1 MSQPR
6 IVLHIGLPKTGTTSL
21 QLNLFVPHSAWSF
34 VGKPLVHS
42 NAEMKRLLRPI
53 VEHDPSRWER
63 ELDLYR
69 REQVAPLLA
78 RSGDLLLISEEE
90 FSTGT
95 ARTRVDRETIA
106 RRLHQLFPQARVL
119 LTIRNQLDVLPS
131 IYGQLVN
138 MGILPAQLPF
148 RRWVENECNQEGRS
162 SRLYLFDYAE
172 LISLYRE
179 LFSADNLQVLLFEE
193 LRRDAVGYLESMC
206 RFIGVDPAPAVA
218 TYQQHHRRNVNARIT
233 QRHARWRRFTQA
245 LSFVPWDGLLIKAGV
260 RPAFA
265 RFLERG
271 KPLDTALSAE
281 QTRFLSDFYAP
292 SNRTTAELLG
302 VDLKGYGYPC

>member
-21 QLNLFVPHSAWSF
+21 QLNLFVPHRAWSF

-53 VEHDPSRWER
+53 VEFDAERWER
-63 ELDLYR
+63 EFAGYR
-69 REQVAPLLA
+69 RELVAPLLA
-78 RSGDLLLISEEE
+78 RCGDLLLISEEE

-106 RRLHQLFPQARVL
+106 RRLQQVFPQARVL

-131 IYGQLVN
+131 VYGQLVN
-138 MGILPAQLPF
+138 MGILPARLSF
-148 RRWVENECNQEGRS
+148 RSWVDTECSREGRK

-172 LISLYRE
+172 LITLYRE
-179 LFSADNLQVLLFEE
+179 LFSSENLRVLLFEE
-193 LRRDAVGYLESMC
+193 LRRDATLYVEDMC

-218 TYQQHHRRNVNARIT
+218 TFQENHRRNVNARIT
-233 QRHARWRRFTQA
+233 QRHARWRSFTQA
-245 LSFVPWDGLLIKAGV
+245 VGFIPWDGILIKAGV

-271 KPLDTALSAE
+271 KPLDTTLSGE
-281 QTRFLSDFYAP
+281 QKEFLARFYAP
-292 SNRTTAELLG
+292 SNRATADLLG
-302 VDLKGYGYPC
+302 VDLAAYGYPC